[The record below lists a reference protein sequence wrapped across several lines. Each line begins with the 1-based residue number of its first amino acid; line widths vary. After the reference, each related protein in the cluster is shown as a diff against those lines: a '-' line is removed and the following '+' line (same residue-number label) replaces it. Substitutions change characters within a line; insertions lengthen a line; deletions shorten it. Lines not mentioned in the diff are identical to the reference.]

1 MQNIIHYKTKQQLE
15 SPNCCFVVFADS
27 KLNFLMNILQI
38 IGVIIVVVLL
48 VIACFPK
55 KKASEYV
62 ISYDFQNPTHRMI
75 LPDSL
80 KEISGLSFYKNN
92 QLACVNDE
100 KGTVFIYDLLQEN
113 VVEQIEIGKNADYE
127 GIEVVDEEIFIMKSN
142 GKIKGFKINGGEER
156 KIDCTHDDVKEYEG
170 LGYNPKTKSLLL
182 ATKELKKGKND
193 KKVIYAYDLE
203 KEVFSKSITISED
216 MIKDSNGKKAFAPS
230 GIAVHPLTGEI
241 YVISSQGKKLL
252 ILSEKGEKLALVE
265 LDEKQFQQ
273 PEGICFTPNGDLY
286 ISSEGEKG
294 DGYILKFSSK

>member
-1 MQNIIHYKTKQQLE
+1 
-15 SPNCCFVVFADS
+15 
-27 KLNFLMNILQI
+27 MNILQI
-38 IGVIIVVVLL
+38 IGVVVIIVLV

-55 KKASEYV
+55 KKASDYN
-62 ISYDFQNPTHRMI
+62 ISYDFQNPTHSI
-75 LPDSL
+75 NLPKNL
-80 KEISGLSFYKNN
+80 KEISGLSFYKEN

-113 VVEQIEIGKNADYE
+113 VVDQIEIGKNADYE

-142 GKIKGFKINGGEER
+142 GKINGFKINGGEER

-182 ATKELKKGKND
+182 VTKELKKDKND
-193 KKVIYAYDLE
+193 KKIIFAYDLE
-203 KEVFSKSITISED
+203 KEKLSKNISISED
-216 MIKDSNGKKAFAPS
+216 IIKDSNGKKVFAPS

-265 LDEKQFQQ
+265 LNQLLFQQ